1 MKPTELR
8 QLQEPELGAKLD
20 EFKQELFNLRFQ
32 TASHQAQNPKRIRE
46 VKKFIARIKT
56 IQNERL
62 RKASL

>member
-8 QLQEPELGAKLD
+8 QLTESELGAKLND
-20 EFKQELFNLRFQ
+20 FMQELFNLRFQ

-46 VKKFIARIKT
+46 VKKIIARIMT